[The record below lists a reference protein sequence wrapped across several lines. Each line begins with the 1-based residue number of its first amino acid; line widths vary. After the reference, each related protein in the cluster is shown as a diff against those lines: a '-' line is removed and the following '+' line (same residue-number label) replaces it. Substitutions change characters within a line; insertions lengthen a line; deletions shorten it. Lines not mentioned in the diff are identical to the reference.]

1 MFGIIVFII
10 LVIYVIRM
18 FILNSTDDIKG
29 RREFRNDHFNTY
41 IDHNGINRDLD
52 TNQYRSITKD
62 YNGDIYLKGKDI
74 GNVNISQQDREKEY
88 QQYKNALEHGVD
100 IGRTT
105 TYWSPSPN
113 FNPSKE
119 INVLGKRYKDLKS
132 GEILVVRVHEYKNY
146 YVTIDTM
153 EVLRYTDFQ
162 RYTMEQHNNY
172 SKEKEIK
179 DVEEF
184 QKYINNRR
192 SDSKFI
198 GDPTKGIGTFNV
210 TNLGDYWKSKK
221 GVVYQ

>member
-88 QQYKNALEHGVD
+88 QQYKNALEHGLD

-119 INVLGKRYKDLKS
+119 INILGKRYKDLKS

-162 RYTMEQHNNY
+162 RY
-172 SKEKEIK
+172 
-179 DVEEF
+179 
-184 QKYINNRR
+184 INNRR
-192 SDSKFI
+192 SDLKFI

-210 TNLGDYWKSKK
+210 TNLGDYWKPKK

>member
-18 FILNSTDDIKG
+18 FILNSTDYIKG
-29 RREFRNDHFNTY
+29 RSEFRNDRFNTY

-52 TNQYRSITKD
+52 TNQYRSITRD

-88 QQYKNALEHGVD
+88 RQYKNALEHGLD

-192 SDSKFI
+192 SDLKFI

-210 TNLGDYWKSKK
+210 TNLGDYWKPKK
-221 GVVYQ
+221 GAVYQ

>member
-29 RREFRNDHFNTY
+29 RGEFRNDHFNTY

-52 TNQYRSITKD
+52 TNQYRSITTD

-88 QQYKNALEHGVD
+88 QQYKNALEHGLD

-179 DVEEF
+179 DVKEF

-192 SDSKFI
+192 SDLKFI

-210 TNLGDYWKSKK
+210 TNLGDYWKPKK